1 MSLYG
6 VAQETAGSGMMTA
19 HPPSWRSVVNR
30 RPRPLSVRPPPQLE
44 NIPHR
49 PAPADQPSLIDHGQ
63 HLHPQ
68 PSAHNTFRTSRPE
81 GKTSCCS
88 GEPQN
93 PLLSR
98 REIDSQQSF
107 TVCEEEVYQEPRQT
121 DSCWGPPAYGDLRQ
135 ATHSPLCW
143 SSAALDVA
151 YTS

>member
-1 MSLYG
+1 MTTGKGSDVKVVQQHDRDLQTHS
-6 VAQETAGSGMMTA
+6 QEARTDPNKDFSSHVFVWCGPGDSGLWNDDGSSSFLA
-19 HPPSWRSVVNR
+19 LCCKQKASA
-30 RPRPLSVRPPPQLE
+30 PL
-44 NIPHR
+44 
-49 PAPADQPSLIDHGQ
+49 
-63 HLHPQ
+63 
-68 PSAHNTFRTSRPE
+68 

-107 TVCEEEVYQEPRQT
+107 KVCEEEVYQEPRQT